1 MTNSNT
7 ILSGTIEQIKTDYKK
22 LLKQK
27 DAWLFIQINFNNN
40 IFLLKQYNKWVQIA
54 KNNQY
59 RYLSYGGNYSTQKD
73 MLIEF
78 EKMLLANYED

>member
-1 MTNSNT
+1 MNNN
-7 ILSGTIEQIKTDYKK
+7 ILLSGTIEQIKTDYKK

-27 DAWLFIQINFNNN
+27 DVWLFIQINFNNN

-59 RYLSYGGNYSTQKD
+59 RYLSYASNYSTQKD
-73 MLIEF
+73 MLVEF
-78 EKMLLANYED
+78 EKMLLANYEV